1 MKTLHDIK
9 KEKETKVGELITLCA
24 IFFAFSNEQFTEN
37 KTPKKE
43 GEKYLSLG
51 AGAYMPK
58 DNYPKWEQGIKDIN
72 KWYKAEIKAGKMR
85 KEAIAYELAN
95 HEAYYTGEIEATLEA
110 LGSDYT
116 EEEVREV
123 YRTESKKNAEQ
134 YA

>member
-1 MKTLHDIK
+1 M
-9 KEKETKVGELITLCA
+9 
-24 IFFAFSNEQFTEN
+24 FFAFSNEQFATN
-37 KTPKKE
+37 KTALKE

-58 DNYPKWEQGIKDIN
+58 GNYPVWEQGMKDIN

-95 HEAYYTGEIEATLEA
+95 HEAYYTGEIEATLKA
-110 LGSDYT
+110 LGGDYT
-116 EEEVREV
+116 EKEVREV
-123 YRTESKKNAEQ
+123 YRAESKKNAEQ